1 MIKTIIIP
9 AAKFTTIVN
18 AAANNFTTYHAEHA
32 FIAHDEHTAVNAAGD
47 LVVTFANLDDKIL
60 VNYKHRIAFKSCNYK
75 LFIPYLFTAK
85 QKGDR

>member
-1 MIKTIIIP
+1 MQTIIIP
-9 AAKFTTIVN
+9 ASKFTKMVN
-18 AAANNFTTYHAEHA
+18 PAADNFTTYHAENA
-32 FIAHDEHTAVNAAGD
+32 FIAHDQHTAINSNGD